1 MFFHFMITG
10 DTLELISVKETA
22 YTGNVNVYL
31 CDCEFD
37 EEWEGTDKFAVFANG
52 EKSVTALVSEDNRVA
67 VPFELLE
74 SGKSISVGFFGTS
87 GEGENFKRISTGFAE
102 VRVSDG
108 AYVAESSIP
117 EVPEPDLWEQLINRN
132 IPKIGGNGNWYVW
145 DSSAREYRDS
155 GSAATAAYTKE
166 TAYDSATL
174 LAMYNEILKP
184 SPAEW
189 FTVSG
194 DTIMGFNMDNEDFN
208 NATLLVFPYEING
221 VGIRHLDIDA
231 WWDIVGKGVGVELR
245 RNSNIKKVIIPNC
258 IKDMQGEYFGQIF
271 PNMASVN
278 IPTGC
283 ASIGKGFFKGC
294 AVKNITI
301 PESVTQ
307 IGSEALNIGIAVN
320 PGCVTVLNPD
330 CKIDGSAFGI
340 QPNVIIKGYTG
351 STAEKVAESLGAH
364 FVSLEGAEF
373 AEIESEMG
381 DIDAALDGII
391 AIQNNFIGG
400 ESA

>member
-1 MFFHFMITG
+1 MAKA
-10 DTLELISVKETA
+10 E
-22 YTGNVNVYL
+22 TGNLSKKSGYYDVLDASAYDVLAKAVTERMGAVLEEMHDGKLLKYDSEKELDKQLTSDAENDEYPSALLAAKKFEDVYGKL
-31 CDCEFD
+31 GEKIS
-37 EEWEGTDKFAVFANG
+37 ETDKTNEISENNKNKLPTVGAMTDYID
-52 EKSVTALVSEDNRVA
+52 SVM
-67 VPFELLE
+67 P
-74 SGKSISVGFFGTS
+74 
-87 GEGENFKRISTGFAE
+87 EGEN
-102 VRVSDG
+102 
-108 AYVAESSIP
+108 
-117 EVPEPDLWEQLINRN
+117 
-132 IPKIGGNGNWYVW
+132 
-145 DSSAREYRDS
+145 RD
-155 GSAATAAYTKE
+155 
-166 TAYDSATL
+166 ATL